1 VIGRRAPGLAA
12 WRPAGNG
19 YAIMTVVALMMQ
31 AGGGRVG
38 EIASTFGVD
47 WPHLTAQIVSF
58 GIVCA
63 LLYWLAYRPV
73 LRMLDHRRQ
82 QITDG
87 LANQEKINAALAEIE
102 TQRQATIA
110 AAQAESTRLIA
121 EAREI
126 ARRVGEQE
134 VQRATATAQQ
144 IVLNAKDAAA
154 REHSRMLAE
163 LRQEVGRLVVQT
175 TAAVAGKV
183 LTADDHRR
191 LAEATAR
198 QLAS

>member
-1 VIGRRAPGLAA
+1 MD
-12 WRPAGNG
+12 
-19 YAIMTVVALMMQ
+19 AIMTVVALMMQ
-31 AGGGRVG
+31 TSGGRVG

-47 WPHLTAQIVSF
+47 WPHLTAQIISF
-58 GIVCA
+58 SIVCA

-82 QITDG
+82 QIADG

-102 TQRQATIA
+102 TERQATIA

-121 EAREI
+121 DAREM

-134 VQRATATAQQ
+134 VQRATAAAQQ
-144 IVLNAKDAAA
+144 IMLNAKDAAA

>member
-1 VIGRRAPGLAA
+1 
-12 WRPAGNG
+12 
-19 YAIMTVVALMMQ
+19 MTLFALLTQ

-58 GIVCA
+58 SIVCA

-82 QITDG
+82 QIADG

-102 TQRQATIA
+102 TQRKATIA

-121 EAREI
+121 EAREM
-126 ARRVGEQE
+126 ARRLREQE
-134 VQRATATAQQ
+134 AQRATVAAEQ
-144 IVLNAKDAAA
+144 IMVNAKDAAA

-175 TAAVAGKV
+175 TAAVTGKV
-183 LTADDHRR
+183 LTTDDHRR